1 MQTLPQPIQTKIMGQ
16 PNINNNKER
25 RIPDMLNYDYTQG
38 LTPQEQSMKRNY
50 DIKQLIK
57 QTKLAVPKGLDPQT
71 ILAFRDKH
79 NMESIHTK
87 KLRSKQ
93 TMNFR
98 PLSQGSLII
107 MQSNGMSQMNE
118 YQTNSNQHPH
128 TSSQMS
134 SNLIGQNTLQNRISK
149 NKADQLLSLKKGYAL
164 SQRAPS
170 LILTK
175 NSIYLEKMINLKTE
189 LLSTQENKEP
199 QSPSQLSSMRLNTAS
214 VDQMREPKLYG
225 KNGELQT
232 VQQKQ
237 FTLQYDIEDLQ
248 HNMSPKGI
256 YQVSIEDKIKSK
268 TGSGGQ
274 TFKNQQTGSYSSQTK
289 SAAFNTRK
297 ASNRQDT
304 ITPKNFEELYK
315 ITINNHSIK
324 HLDDKINQINSTQD
338 SQEDNHQFSQQN
350 QDQFHTNQN
359 ELENLQNSNDQYY
372 ESDQV
377 NVDNFIER
385 AQKSGSIIDNQSEQ
399 MNVSLD
405 KYLKSHRNS
414 TNDGN
419 YRIPTQPIKTQEK
432 DKKFLSSNDELFM
445 NIFQCTTLPSPPNIP
460 INESLKF
467 KNYSER
473 ERYYRI
479 AGELMKIKKI
489 IENDQQNTT
498 YYTQTRYIGIADISA
513 EQVDNFNN
521 FLKQY
526 ELPPFLS
533 GCTLKDFLVLIME
546 NKLEST
552 LFDQEMQQQQSPSH
566 KKLQVNQRMNT
577 LQDNL
582 RNQKSIMSATSN
594 LINNTNPII
603 DNNFYSTQQLGQ
615 TSPTS
620 LNSVMLNSDKRN
632 LFKMQKRSESQK
644 SLQDKVDSYRKSI
657 NANFNKF
664 KFQSANEDLK
674 QLSPYK
680 IDESLGQNYHSVQQF
695 PDKQMYQ
702 TNSETTD
709 IIKEASQ
716 RFGMPKKSNGHIF
729 VMNALKNPKSNQR
742 GGLLGLKTS
751 YSSKRQLLFSIE
763 KPLKMTD
770 NLVNIESLMMKRIE
784 EKEKTEKDLKS
795 LNEEGYSSKWNSR
808 KFFWRNNPQM
818 KRSMSHLNFFS
829 NQYKMQQLRTVN

>member
-1 MQTLPQPIQTKIMGQ
+1 MGQ

-25 RIPDMLNYDYTQG
+25 RISDMLNYEYTQG

-79 NMESIHTK
+79 NLESIHSK

-107 MQSNGMSQMNE
+107 MQSNGMSQTNE

-134 SNLIGQNTLQNRISK
+134 SNLIGNYDHAQSQQLFSNTLTGQYSNDWKTQSQYGNLHNQKHNLNMNHQQFYQTTTNVGQNILQNRISK

-248 HNMSPKGI
+248 YNMSPKGI

-274 TFKNQQTGSYSSQTK
+274 TFKNQQT
-289 SAAFNTRK
+289 
-297 ASNRQDT
+297 
-304 ITPKNFEELYK
+304 
-315 ITINNHSIK
+315 
-324 HLDDKINQINSTQD
+324 
-338 SQEDNHQFSQQN
+338 
-350 QDQFHTNQN
+350 
-359 ELENLQNSNDQYY
+359 
-372 ESDQV
+372 
-377 NVDNFIER
+377 ER
-385 AQKSGSIIDNQSEQ
+385 AQKSGNIIDNQSEQ
-399 MNVSLD
+399 MNVSQD
-405 KYLKSHRNS
+405 KYLKSHRNT

-419 YRIPTQPIKTQEK
+419 YRIPTQPIKTHEK

-498 YYTQTRYIGIADISA
+498 YYTQTFLKRYVGLADISA

-533 GCTLKDFLVLIME
+533 GCTLKDFLVLIIE

-566 KKLQVNQRMNT
+566 KKQQVNQKMNT

-582 RNQKSIMSATSN
+582 RNQKSIMSASSN

-657 NANFNKF
+657 NGNFNKF
-664 KFQSANEDLK
+664 KFQSASEDMK

-680 IDESLGQNYHSVQQF
+680 IDESLAQNYHSVQQF
-695 PDKQMYQ
+695 QDKQMYQ

-729 VMNALKNPKSNQR
+729 VMNALKNPK
-742 GGLLGLKTS
+742 K
-751 YSSKRQLLFSIE
+751 
-763 KPLKMTD
+763 
-770 NLVNIESLMMKRIE
+770 SLMMKRIE